1 MKGQSYFAVLRLS
14 LVVIGGAFL
23 ISIAGGSIPLAHA
36 QGPGTVQGQ
45 VFLQSRDNHAGATLT
60 FIERV
65 EEVAVETVATNLV
78 VPWALASAPDGRL
91 FVTERPGR
99 VRVIQDGT
107 LSPSPFAT
115 LDVAPVEEAGL
126 MGITIDPAFQEN
138 GHLYVC
144 CTYQNDRG
152 QLRNRVARLTEKE
165 GAGGDH
171 TVLIDDIPGARFH
184 DGCRVKFGPD
194 QRLYITMGDAG
205 RAENAQN
212 LGSLSGKVLR
222 INADGSV
229 PADNPFPGSPVF
241 TYEHRNPQGIAWHP
255 VTSDAFIT
263 EHGPGDSDEV
273 NILQPGSNY
282 GWPDVRGIA
291 RDPDFVNPIVAYTPT
306 VALAG
311 AAFYDGSVLPAE
323 WQNSLFFTTLKSDA
337 RVGHHLHSVALQAPE
352 YRVVQAE
359 EELFKG
365 EFGRLRDVVQGPD
378 GYLYFTTSNRD
389 GRGRP
394 FPGDDKVL
402 RIVPGRAPNVQTA
415 GTGPDGR
422 FTVSLSPGAYG
433 ISIENDGFLK
443 AETALLEVGAD
454 VTLDLPVATLLAG
467 DLDGDGVVGSGDISI
482 AEAAF
487 LAQSGPGS
495 TSDLNQDG
503 VIDVLDA
510 ARLASNWGRSKS
522 PWEDV
527 LTGS

>member
-107 LSPSPFAT
+107 LSPGPFAT

-144 CTYQNDRG
+144 YTYQNDRG

-229 PADNPFPGSPVF
+229 PADNPFLGSPVF
-241 TYEHRNPQGIAWHP
+241 TYGHRNPQGIAWHP

-433 ISIENDGFLK
+433 ISI
-443 AETALLEVGAD
+443 
-454 VTLDLPVATLLAG
+454 
-467 DLDGDGVVGSGDISI
+467 